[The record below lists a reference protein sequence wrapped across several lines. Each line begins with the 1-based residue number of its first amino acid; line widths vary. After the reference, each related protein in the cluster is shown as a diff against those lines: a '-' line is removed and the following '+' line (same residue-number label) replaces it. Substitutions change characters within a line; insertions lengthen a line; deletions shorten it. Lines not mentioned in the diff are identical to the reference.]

1 MQTITRNSWLKACSI
16 LLIPILI
23 SSCGQSRSFQGQDIN
38 PIKIWTEDEVFQ
50 QAIDLSIVKGWGYFD
65 NSYSD
70 KTEIVN
76 FANQKNTESSE
87 LVAVK
92 PIDCT
97 PLAVLLEDS
106 ADSGAKYILKQY
118 HANGDAFPSQS
129 MIFRVFAYDNEDKS
143 KKAFEAVKPIASR
156 CGNYIAKRTND
167 VLSQDLWQEAT
178 IVNENLIE
186 AFNLE
191 FDEANALGRVGSAIF
206 YIYFINYKKMDKSKG
221 DLEKAIKI
229 VSENL
234 AK

>member
-1 MQTITRNSWLKACSI
+1 MQIIMRNSWLKACSI
-16 LLIPILI
+16 FLIPILI
-23 SSCGQSRSFQGQDIN
+23 SSCGQSKSSQVKETN
-38 PIKIWTEDEVFQ
+38 STKIWTEDEVFQ
-50 QAIDLSIVKGWGYFD
+50 QAIDLTIVKSWGYFD

-70 KTEIVN
+70 KTEIIN
-76 FANQKNTESSE
+76 FANQKNATTSE
-87 LVAVK
+87 LIAVK

-106 ADSGAKYILKQY
+106 ADSGAKYLLKQY
-118 HANGDAFPSQS
+118 HTNGDVLPSQS
-129 MIFRVFAYDNEDKS
+129 MIFRIFAYDNEDKS
-143 KKAFEAVKPIASR
+143 KKAFEAVKPIVSR

-167 VLSQDLWQEAT
+167 VSSQDLWQEAT

-191 FDEANALGRVGSAIF
+191 FDEANALGRVGSAIYF
-206 YIYFINYKKMDKSKG
+206 IYFINYNKMEKSKG
-221 DLEKAIKI
+221 DLEKAIII

>member
-1 MQTITRNSWLKACSI
+1 MQIITRNSLLKICSI
-16 LLIPILI
+16 FLIPILI
-23 SSCGQSRSFQGQDIN
+23 SSCGQSRSFQVQDIN
-38 PIKIWTEDEVFQ
+38 STKIWTEDMVFQ

-70 KTEIVN
+70 KTEIIN
-76 FANQKNTESSE
+76 FADQNNAETSE
-87 LVAVK
+87 LIAVK
-92 PIDCT
+92 PTDCT

-106 ADSGAKYILKQY
+106 VDSGAKYLLKQY
-118 HANGDAFPSQS
+118 HANSDLLPSQS
-129 MIFRVFAYDNEDKS
+129 MIFKIFAYESEDKS

-191 FDEANALGRVGSAIF
+191 FNEANALGRVGSAIF

>member
-1 MQTITRNSWLKACSI
+1 MQIITRNSWLKACSI
-16 LLIPILI
+16 FLIPILI
-23 SSCGQSRSFQGQDIN
+23 SSCGQSRSSQVQDTN
-38 PIKIWTEDEVFQ
+38 STKIWTEDEVFQ
-50 QAIDLSIVKGWGYFD
+50 QAIDLSIVKSWGYFD

-70 KTEIVN
+70 KTEIIN
-76 FANQKNTESSE
+76 FGNQKNTETSE
-87 LVAVK
+87 LISVK

-106 ADSGAKYILKQY
+106 ADSGAKYLLKQY
-118 HANGDAFPSQS
+118 HANGEVLASQS
-129 MIFRVFAYDNEDKS
+129 MIFKIFAYESEDKS

-191 FDEANALGRVGSAIF
+191 FDEANALGRVGSAIY
-206 YIYFINYKKMDKSKG
+206 YIYFINFKKMGKSKG
-221 DLEKAIKI
+221 DLEKAVTI

-234 AK
+234 AN